1 MMKNKINKDIKLF
14 LMTTCTLLLVSFW
27 GNIDVYAAQSDGIEL
42 NGNGTRENPYLVGS
56 VDDLNH
62 MRNVINSGDSLAGKW
77 FALTDDINFE
87 GQTIEPLADQNQ
99 GRTFQG
105 GFDGKGHTISN
116 FVIEEDTEGGSFFGR
131 LDGVVE
137 NLNLEGTISGSVSA
151 TFAQDGYGTIINCI
165 SGSDIHATK
174 SAAGIANNWNGILS
188 NVVFQGTLDAAVTS
202 GIVGTGNG
210 TALQVYAKEY
220 KVGSIAAIDSSGTFN
235 EQILED
241 VSNALNFSAQQL
253 FFSPSDGR
261 WLNKWQ
267 VGEGLELE
275 FSGEIAA
282 FEGSGTEHNPF
293 VIDSSDKLKV
303 MVDFINAGFT
313 FDHLYLYQTAD
324 IDLADESW
332 TGLLDGSAVFSGIY
346 DGNGHTI
353 SNLHTLGNTGGLFKN
368 FNGKIL
374 NLRLVNCQTLQG
386 SGFAGNMGSESLILN
401 CYLDGVISD
410 VSSLSNLQQAGQLV
424 NSYITGFVEPSIDE
438 LNTGLTN
445 LVVNYG
451 IHCGELYTWT
461 MEGGT
466 VQFGVNYKDVYL
478 AKDRMYW
485 KGSGVEK
492 NPYLISSIEDFVYL
506 RESVYYTENFYRHWF
521 FQTADIDFSDVRYWR
536 AIADESSTNIFYGNY
551 NGNGHKLMHFHPNE
565 TDHVQSKS
573 IFGNVSGSVFNV
585 HVTDYQSN
593 GGGNGILAN
602 YVAGTGKIFNNVIEL
617 SDDSSVTSALGIV
630 NANDGCVLNHIVV
643 RPDQLFGVAAALSN
657 GSVNQEL
664 KTPQTDGNQIV
675 TKLSSK
681 VVNRFNEGIVD
692 TALQMNRR
700 ITNFNSISYKQGKV
714 SLHNPILVTS
724 PLGLSFVKGM
734 LLNNPLLFLAVLW
747 TLGLVLF
754 IVYQI
759 IRRIFQKTCVST
771 RTLIQMITLLCIYF
785 AFFFAMQSLRPDAV
799 NTMEALGTNVVL
811 TIVFGICVYVLI
823 RRMIKQKDCEKLKV
837 NGDWIKQRLPL
848 LASLTFPTIVGVL
861 HLDTPVAYDSDL
873 YYGSF
878 VQAVENFHFSVTGIL
893 DSFSISIKPMHGV
906 AIFMTIGEAL
916 DPGTARG
923 VYICNLVLLLLSQLC
938 VYQIIRK
945 LFSNIS
951 SNAAALLAL
960 CYAFSG
966 YVLVGATY
974 INPDFYAV
982 VTFAIFLW
990 CILFDYKIFAIFTGF
1005 MVMCSKPNMIVAYAV
1020 FGVII
1025 FIYECIH
1032 KKMKLSKWMLYTLPA
1047 AVYLILYFGSNSLNV
1062 PGIPAE
1068 SNNDFVFTIGSR
1080 SFQYLA
1086 YGFIWIQEIFII
1098 AAIVVL
1104 IKNKKFYI
1112 FRSFKGAFLFSVW
1125 LTCFSQFLVTVIGGS
1140 TLQLCPRYLTICAI
1154 KNILLFAMAIDVL
1167 SMNRVKQ
1174 YAVTGTLAG
1183 LLFIQLFTTI
1193 DPVILAATEVKSD
1206 GLHYLIFPKKDEF
1219 GNDLTFY
1226 NYEYCKDARDGSK
1239 ILASLTEAEIGS
1251 LYGESHTPYK
1261 MAVGNSFM
1269 YAIYWDA
1276 ESVCRTYIPNE
1287 NCVRLNMDSIA
1298 DGLNVRERYR
1308 LDQSA
1313 VILRNT
1319 EDIAIRA
1326 ALERLKESEKIGAFT
1341 VYRAKEE

>member
-1 MMKNKINKDIKLF
+1 MMKNKIYKDIKSL
-14 LMTTCTLLLVSFW
+14 LIAACTLLFVSCW
-27 GNIDVYAAQSDGIEL
+27 GNIDVYAAQSGEIEL
-42 NGNGTRENPYLVGS
+42 NGNGTRENPYLVSS

-62 MRNVINSGDSLAGKW
+62 MRNVINSGDSLVGKW
-77 FALTDDINFE
+77 FALTDDIDFE
-87 GQTIEPLADQNQ
+87 GQTIEPLVDQGQ

-116 FVIEEDTEGGSFFGR
+116 FVIEEDTESGSFFGR

-151 TFAQDGYGTIINCI
+151 TFAQDGYGLIINCI
-165 SGSDIHATK
+165 SGSKIHASK
-174 SAAGIANNWNGILS
+174 AAAGIVNNWNGTLE
-188 NVVFQGTLDAAVTS
+188 NVVFQGTLDAASAV
-202 GIVGTGNG
+202 GIVGSGNG
-210 TALQVYAKEY
+210 AALQVYAKGYE
-220 KVGSIAAIDSSGTFN
+220 VGSPTVISSGGTFD
-235 EQILED
+235 EQISAD
-241 VSNALNFSAQQL
+241 IISALNASAQQL
-253 FFSPSDGR
+253 FLSSDYGK
-261 WLNKWQ
+261 WLNKW
-267 VGEGLELE
+267 ELGKKIK
-275 FSGEIAA
+275 FSDEIAA
-282 FEGSGTEHNPF
+282 FEGTGTERNPF

-303 MVDFINAGFT
+303 MADFINAGFT

-324 IDLADESW
+324 IDLSDEPW
-332 TGLLDGSAVFSGIY
+332 TELLDDSAVFSGVY
-346 DGNGHTI
+346 DGNDHTI
-353 SNLHTLGNTGGLFKN
+353 SNLNTGGNTGGLFKN

-374 NLRLVNCQTLQG
+374 NLRLVNCQTVQG
-386 SGFAGNMGSESLILN
+386 SGFAGKMGGASLILN

-410 VSSLSNLQQAGQLV
+410 VSSLSNLQQTGQLV

-478 AKDRMYW
+478 AKDRKYW
-485 KGSGVEK
+485 NGSGVEK

-521 FQTADIDFSDVRYWR
+521 FQTEDIDFSDVRYWR

-573 IFGNVSGSVFNV
+573 IFGNVNGSVFNV
-585 HVTDYQSN
+585 YVTDYQSN

-602 YVAGTGKIFNNVIEL
+602 YVAATGKIFNNVIEL
-617 SDDSSVTSALGIV
+617 SDDSTVTSALGIV
-630 NANDGCVLNHIVV
+630 NANDGRVRNHIVV

-657 GSVNQEL
+657 GAVNREL

-675 TKLSSK
+675 TKLSKK
-681 VVNRFNEGIVD
+681 VVNAFNEGIVD
-692 TALQMNRR
+692 TALQMDQR
-700 ITNFNSISYKQGKV
+700 ITNFNSISYKHGKL
-714 SLHNPILVTS
+714 SLHNPIFVTS
-724 PLGLSFVKGM
+724 PLGLSFLKGM
-734 LLNNPLLFLAVLW
+734 LLNNPLLLFAVLW

-754 IVYQI
+754 IVYKI
-759 IRRIFQKTCVST
+759 IRRIFQKTGVST
-771 RTLIQMITLLCIYF
+771 RTLLQMITLLCIYF
-785 AFFFAMQSLRPDAV
+785 VFFLAMQSLRPDAV
-799 NTMEALGTNVVL
+799 NTMEALAANVVL
-811 TIVFGICVYVLI
+811 AIVFGICVYVLI
-823 RRMIKQKDCEKLKV
+823 RRMIKQKGREKFIV
-837 NGDWIKQRLPL
+837 NGDWVKKRIPL
-848 LASLTFPTIVGVL
+848 LVSLAFPAIVGVL

-893 DSFSISIKPMHGV
+893 DSFSIASKPMHGV

-916 DPGTARG
+916 APGTARG
-923 VYICNLVLLLLSQLC
+923 VYICNLVLLLLSQMC

-951 SNAAALLAL
+951 SNAAVLLAL

-990 CILFDYKIFAIFTGF
+990 CILFDYKVFAVFSGF
-1005 MVMCSKPNMIVAYAV
+1005 MVICSKPNMIVAYAV
-1020 FGVII
+1020 FGLII

-1047 AVYLILYFGSNSLNV
+1047 AVYLILYFGSNSLNRAGV
-1062 PGIPAE
+1062 PIE
-1068 SNNDFVFTIGSR
+1068 SNNEFVFTIGSR
-1080 SFQYLA
+1080 VFQYVA
-1086 YGFIWIQEIFII
+1086 YGFIWVQEIFII

-1104 IKNKKFYI
+1104 IKNKRFYI
-1112 FRSFKGAFLFSVW
+1112 FRSFKGAFLFAVW

-1193 DPVILAATEVKSD
+1193 DPVILVTTEEKSD
-1206 GLHYLIFPKKDEF
+1206 DLHYLIFPKKDEF
-1219 GNDLTFY
+1219 ENDLTFY
-1226 NYEYCKDARDGSK
+1226 NYEYCKDARNGSK

-1251 LYGESHTPYK
+1251 LYGEAHTPYK
-1261 MAVGNSFM
+1261 MAVGNSFV
-1269 YAIYWDA
+1269 YPLYWDTA
-1276 ESVCRTYIPNE
+1276 RDCRTYIQNE

-1308 LDQSA
+1308 LDQHA

-1326 ALERLKESEKIGAFT
+1326 GLEKLKESEKIGAFT